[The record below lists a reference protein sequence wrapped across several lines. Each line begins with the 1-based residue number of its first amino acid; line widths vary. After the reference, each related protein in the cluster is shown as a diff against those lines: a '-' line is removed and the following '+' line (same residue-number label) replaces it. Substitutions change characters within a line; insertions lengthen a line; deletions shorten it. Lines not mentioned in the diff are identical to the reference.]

1 MALRNKVLF
10 TNEFGQL
17 GINGAS
23 YEAGKDIIHTHLL
36 GCNDTYLKFCNPLA
50 SGTPT
55 MRLQLHTG
63 YAQGGGDVGASCC
76 GIFVAGGQSAEAP
89 VALIGSCLDLNSPK
103 SALNDASPEL
113 LFQTGA
119 SHYNWR
125 IAAQETVDKGFEI
138 ASSTT
143 VNDNAYTSSYTN
155 RLVIEGDTGHVG
167 IGTSSPNYIL
177 DSKKDTTSITH
188 NLKTNVAAA
197 ANNCAEIAFQLWS
210 GAGSGANDF
219 GGTGVSRPSVVL
231 RALSEDNSARGAFV
245 VGTFSGG
252 STNSTLTEKM
262 RITSS
267 GNVGIGTSSPDYDLH
282 VQDDVEANIKIETN
296 NDGASNFAG
305 LRMFKSRGTNASPTT
320 VANGD
325 TVAQILMYARDG
337 GDWNNTARMYAKIC
351 GTVTSTDTPTDLIFS
366 TGTTGLNDRLTI
378 KSDGNVGIGSQPNRL
393 SSTGRTLT
401 ITESDGANPANIELI
416 GGNATGE
423 VAGRIRASYTGNITS
438 SEIQFCLGC
447 NGADNGG
454 ILFLTK
460 DSGGLSDRARI
471 DSCGAFGIGNYG
483 SAALR
488 TNQFFL
494 SDYCSKAQIEGTGIS
509 TSSLQI
515 IANSTNEYP
524 VLGLSRSRGTT
535 IGSHTLVANNDNL
548 GAVTF
553 FASDGSS
560 GFTQGAGVSAKINN
574 ICPAVTI
581 ASNQIPVDLIFSI
594 NDGGTDCGVSNVG
607 RFSHAG
613 NFLVGCNLAC
623 GNGMISA
630 LEKSGYGVLE
640 ARATTDFTNGQGGVI
655 VTRAVDC
662 DSTAWANGC
671 HTAFAHLFYTN
682 GTGNLA
688 ACINSLGGINVG
700 LCLTT
705 GTLVDA
711 GTCVLAG
718 NCVIAPT
725 VCGSTLM
732 KGCVICG
739 YRTGTGLVG
748 GLRLERCD
756 TVGNKTTCFVVQINP
771 DDNCVELHA
780 ACASQSG
787 ILCSAQTFEAPVM
800 YTSDCFCTGGCVY
813 AAGVVYSP
821 NCLCSPIARITSNL
835 IPSGLTCCNANI
847 KTYTWPAI
855 LCGPTSSA
863 CSYCYHLVR
872 WSYDPFN
879 WGNGGFMEFT
889 LTEWYYSHRG
899 GRKKYRVHSNGYYGG
914 TGSAPQVVLVEN
926 TNRGGSTEAFGIKV
940 VGPTVV
946 DGTAPGQEYFDVYLA
961 TRCYH
966 AVQVQMETNA
976 QCTTSNPPQNACIY
990 ICTSPTAQT
999 DGTCFPICQIGSSST
1014 ECKCL
1019 GIAPFACG
1027 LEICGGVGN
1036 DLSRHDATLYVKADN
1051 SNDWGIWVDKPD
1063 GAYLQKWVGC
1073 SACAQPGLYY
1083 ITCNGSTERTEFYS
1097 CPNGITATRV
1107 CFYAPIICGSS
1118 CVLAGSCVKS
1128 GIICGNG
1135 CIVADGE
1142 LRVDRICGL
1151 NIGGDS
1157 GQQVTGAGGG
1167 SLYQWGYQAG
1177 GAWSS
1182 PFPDL
1187 VIGYHT
1193 GLIFGANCTYG
1204 GTRFYSDH
1212 PHSSTAQIIF
1222 LVGCGNC
1229 NVCACYNLCAGDGVY
1244 SPIICATSTMQV
1256 GGNDVLTTASSVGAN
1271 FCASTDV
1278 NNRVVTANGDAG
1290 SLCGE
1295 ANLTFDG
1302 STLNV
1307 TGAITASGDITSTSD
1322 ERVKSNI
1329 SEINGAIDIVSNLC
1343 GRIFIKDNKENV
1355 GVIAQE
1361 VEKILPQV
1369 VRDNPDGLKS
1379 VSYGNI
1385 VGVLIEAIKDQ
1396 NKTIRDQNCRIEN
1409 LEKIVQGR

>member
-63 YAQGGGDVGASCC
+63 YAQGGGDIGAGCC
-76 GIFVAGGQSAEAP
+76 GIFVSGGKSVEAP

-103 SALNDASPEL
+103 SALNDSSPEL

-119 SHYNWR
+119 THYNWR
-125 IAAQETVDKGFEI
+125 IAVQETVNTGFEI

-167 IGTSSPNYIL
+167 IGTDDPRYDLAVKGDNATSVGIAVDNDSGSSTLDLAALGATYNAHGAAAGEVWFYSPDNINIGGATSDTNDIKFLGSGSERMRIASDGLTTITKDNSGVLYNSNLNPSLTLTNKNGTAGNFSTLSFNNGTVNTAYITTKHNRNGNNDGDL
-177 DSKKDTTSITH
+177 LFSTRNAAGSASIDMRINSNSTTSKIIIGRDNEVAGQIGDALITVGYPTG
-188 NLKTNVAAA
+188 TNIAGGNMFIRGGTSTGNAAGGYISFA
-197 ANNCAEIAFQLWS
+197 TS
-210 GAGSGANDF
+210 PAGSS
-219 GGTGVSRPSVVL
+219 GTTSNAEVER
-231 RALSEDNSARGAFV
+231 
-245 VGTFSGG
+245 
-252 STNSTLTEKM
+252 M
-262 RITSS
+262 RITSDGNVSVNDTYNTAFMNTATAGRYIGVASNNSDALFIAHSSGEGVGYFGYDNSDDRLIIATDNGGGGNSIQFSVNAGATSTGAFDNLAAATAAMTIDAS
-267 GNVGIGTSSPDYDLH
+267 GNVGIGTDNPLLKLH
-282 VQDDVEANIKIETN
+282 VQGDVTGGAYNQAVGQIVISGETN
-296 NDGASNFAG
+296 
-305 LRMFKSRGTNASPTT
+305 TNKRL
-320 VANGD
+320 NIGFD
-325 TVAQILMYARDG
+325 
-337 GDWNNTARMYAKIC
+337 
-351 GTVTSTDTPTDLIFS
+351 TSTDKAFLQA
-366 TGTTGLNDRLTI
+366 
-378 KSDGNVGIGSQPNRL
+378 GI
-393 SSTGRTLT
+393 
-401 ITESDGANPANIELI
+401 
-416 GGNATGE
+416 
-423 VAGRIRASYTGNITS
+423 
-438 SEIQFCLGC
+438 
-447 NGADNGG
+447 
-454 ILFLTK
+454 
-460 DSGGLSDRARI
+460 
-471 DSCGAFGIGNYG
+471 
-483 SAALR
+483 
-488 TNQFFL
+488 
-494 SDYCSKAQIEGTGIS
+494 
-509 TSSLQI
+509 
-515 IANSTNEYP
+515 
-524 VLGLSRSRGTT
+524 
-535 IGSHTLVANNDNL
+535 
-548 GAVTF
+548 
-553 FASDGSS
+553 
-560 GFTQGAGVSAKINN
+560 
-574 ICPAVTI
+574 
-581 ASNQIPVDLIFSI
+581 
-594 NDGGTDCGVSNVG
+594 
-607 RFSHAG
+607 
-613 NFLVGCNLAC
+613 
-623 GNGMISA
+623 
-630 LEKSGYGVLE
+630 
-640 ARATTDFTNGQGGVI
+640 
-655 VTRAVDC
+655 
-662 DSTAWANGC
+662 
-671 HTAFAHLFYTN
+671 N
-682 GTGNLA
+682 GTGYNDLLLNPNGGTVCTA
-688 ACINSLGGINVG
+688 GVLCSSTCIRAN
-700 LCLTT
+700 T
-705 GTLVDA
+705 
-711 GTCVLAG
+711 
-718 NCVIAPT
+718 CVIAPT
-725 VCGSTLM
+725 VCASKCM

-756 TVGNKTTCFVVQINP
+756 TAGAKTTCFLVSINP
-771 DDNCVELHA
+771 DDNCVVFYA
-780 ACASQSG
+780 SCASQSG
-787 ILCSAQTFEAPVM
+787 ILCSAQTFRAPVM
-800 YTSDCFCTGGCVY
+800 YTNDCFCTGGCVY

-821 NCLCSPIARITSNL
+821 DCLCSPVVRATSNL
-835 IPSGLTCCNANI
+835 IPSSITCCNANI
-847 KTYTWPAI
+847 KTYTWPSI
-855 LCGPTSSA
+855 LCGPTSTA

-899 GRKKYRVHSNGYYGG
+899 GRKKYRVHSNGYTGG
-914 TGSAPQVVLVEN
+914 TGQAPQVVLVDT

-976 QCTTSNPPQNACIY
+976 QCTTSNPPENACIY
-990 ICTSPTAQT
+990 ICTAPTAQT

-1019 GIAPFACG
+1019 GVAPFACG
-1027 LEICGGVGN
+1027 LEICGGTAN

-1051 SNDWGIWVDKPD
+1051 SSDWGIWVDKPD

-1073 SACAQPGLYY
+1073 SGCAQPGLYY
-1083 ITCNGSTERTEFYS
+1083 ITCDGASSRSEFYS
-1097 CPNGITATRV
+1097 CPNGVTFSRS
-1107 CFYAPIICGSS
+1107 CFISPIVCGSS
-1118 CVLAGSCVKS
+1118 CVKGVITCGVTCGISPIFCGTSCVK
-1128 GIICGNG
+1128 GVITCG
-1135 CIVADGE
+1135 
-1142 LRVDRICGL
+1142 
-1151 NIGGDS
+1151 
-1157 GQQVTGAGGG
+1157 VTA
-1167 SLYQWGYQAG
+1167 
-1177 GAWSS
+1177 
-1182 PFPDL
+1182 
-1187 VIGYHT
+1187 
-1193 GLIFGANCTYG
+1193 
-1204 GTRFYSDH
+1204 
-1212 PHSSTAQIIF
+1212 
-1222 LVGCGNC
+1222 
-1229 NVCACYNLCAGDGVY
+1229 VCSAV
-1244 SPIICATSTMQV
+1244 ICATTTMQV

-1271 FCASTDV
+1271 FCTNTDI

-1369 VRDNPDGLKS
+1369 VRNNPDGLKS